1 MTTIN
6 PHKLTRLD
14 QIELAFGH
22 HRSFDAGA
30 CAMEVVSWLADEGF
44 TDAPECAS
52 RVVALYT
59 IGLNDNLS
67 DENRQQLKPYL
78 VRMIG
83 TGSDGKDTVRRKI
96 LRREI
101 AALAS
106 PWLRL
111 AGLHEPADRLDKA
124 ASDAKADAVGE
135 STSRHALKAKQTDD
149 WEG

>member
-101 AALAS
+101 AALTS

-124 ASDAKADAVGE
+124 ASDAELMFGLMAVP
-135 STSRHALKAKQTDD
+135 QTHLSLIHI
-149 WEG
+149 